1 MIRKEQKAEV
11 IAANRT
17 HETDTGSPGSTD
29 RNPDRAHQAAH
40 RASEGAQ
47 ARQPFPSWPA
57 EDGWSAPQHARLP
70 EEEGHRALQ
79 SYHR

>member
-17 HETDTGSPGSTD
+17 
-29 RNPDRAHQAAH
+29 HQAAH